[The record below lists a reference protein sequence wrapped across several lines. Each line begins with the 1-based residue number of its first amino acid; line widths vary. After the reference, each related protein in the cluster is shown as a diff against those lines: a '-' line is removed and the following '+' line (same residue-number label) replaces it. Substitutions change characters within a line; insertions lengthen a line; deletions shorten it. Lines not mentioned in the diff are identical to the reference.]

1 MVRIL
6 RAVRFLLVMIYFCA
20 DMVWRGRKRSLQDRK
35 KFIAQRQKI
44 GCQTLIKGIGLTT
57 EVQGH
62 VPSDKAVLI
71 VSNHIGTLD
80 PWILASNL
88 DVAFV
93 AKSEMA
99 SWPLLGWVC
108 RAVGIIFAH
117 RKNVMKTTQTID
129 EIRSR
134 MRSGVAVLVFPE
146 GTTSDGTELLP
157 FKTGGFEAISDMD
170 DGFVVPVYFH
180 VRSIRGEKV
189 DPDSRKIVTW
199 SAPQKMA
206 ANLWQVLGLGRLHF
220 IVRVGE
226 PIPTDGKN
234 RKELA
239 VASQNAVQA
248 LKLDEERALRMA
260 S

>member
-1 MVRIL
+1 MVRIF
-6 RAVRFLLVMIYFCA
+6 RAARFLLVMIYFCA
-20 DMVWRGRKRSLQDRK
+20 DMVWRGRKRTPQDRM
-35 KFIAQRQKI
+35 KFIARRQKI
-44 GCQTLIKGIGLTT
+44 GCQSLIKGMGLTT
-57 EVQGH
+57 EVQGQ

-80 PWILASNL
+80 PWILASNM

-129 EIRSR
+129 EIRTR

-146 GTTSDGTELLP
+146 GTTSNGTELLP
-157 FKTGGFEAISDMD
+157 FKTGGFEAISDME

-189 DPDSRKIVTW
+189 DLESRKLVTW
-199 SAPQKMA
+199 SAPQTMIS
-206 ANLWQVLGLGRLHF
+206 NLWQVLGLGPLHF
-220 IVRVGE
+220 IVRIGE

-239 VASQNAVQA
+239 ATSQNAVQA
-248 LKLDEERALRMA
+248 LKSEEERALRVA
-260 S
+260 L